1 MSNNYKLAAGATL
14 KANLTAEEIYN
25 LYCEIF
31 TLEEARQKSEALEA
45 AFMII
50 LGGKETNGKLMVE
63 DIEALIAQMW
73 TIAEDNA
80 RIVENT
86 VKSIVNV
93 CTQKKGATV
102 NG

>member
-1 MSNNYKLAAGATL
+1 MTTGYRLANEKTL
-14 KANLTAEEIYN
+14 KSGLNAEEVYDI
-25 LYCEIF
+25 YCEIF

-73 TIAEDNA
+73 TMAEDSA
-80 RIVENT
+80 RIVENA

-93 CTQKKGATV
+93 CTQKKGATA